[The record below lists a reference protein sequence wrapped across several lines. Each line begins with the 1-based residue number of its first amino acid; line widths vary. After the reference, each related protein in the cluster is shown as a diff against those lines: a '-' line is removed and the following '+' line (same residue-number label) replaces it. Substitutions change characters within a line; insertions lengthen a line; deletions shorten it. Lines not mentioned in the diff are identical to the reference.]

1 MESDL
6 NSPVYEQQN
15 YDQQNYDQQTYEQQT
30 YEQQTYELQAYEQ
43 QAYEQQTYNREPE
56 QAHQAWQIIDEN
68 EKLSNITGNINVNN
82 KKKTVAA
89 FVWRVNLINYFI
101 TQWNNECCLF
111 DVNDP
116 DYSMKD
122 KRMLALERIR
132 ENMSARELHPLPA
145 IHDLITKMASLRI
158 IRN

>member
-15 YDQQNYDQQTYEQQT
+15 YEQQNYEQQT
-30 YEQQTYELQAYEQ
+30 
-43 QAYEQQTYNREPE
+43 YEQQTYNREPE
-56 QAHQAWQIIDEN
+56 QANQTWQIIDEN
-68 EKLSNITGNINVNN
+68 EKLSNITRNINVNK

-89 FVWRVNLINYFI
+89 FVWRDDLINYFI

-116 DYSMKD
+116 DYSTKD
-122 KRMLALERIR
+122 KIMLAHMLAYKGKYVRKGVP
-132 ENMSARELHPLPA
+132 SPA
-145 IHDLITKMASLRI
+145 GHS
-158 IRN
+158 